1 MRHRQAAVLAAVAVV
16 GLSGCAA
23 DPGNLK
29 PDYDDM
35 TPTSAP
41 PTTVTSV
48 PITPLKATPTTPA
61 PDPGALLDKVLL
73 SDEDVAGEGV
83 HPGSGEAA
91 GCLTDAVSET
101 SRTATWQYPAGSV
114 LRHRVAAYPG
124 KSGADVVA
132 AAECAGKVLSTPAQ
146 PGVDVQR
153 GWCQGST
160 CTVLLAKGNLV
171 SALTVSAS
179 TETRAADAAKRL
191 LPAMAAKLTAQP

>member
-41 PTTVTSV
+41 PTT
-48 PITPLKATPTTPA
+48 ATTPA